1 MEEIVAAARAAE
13 ADRFISKLI
22 DGYDTVV
29 GERGYTL
36 SGGERQRIVIARTL
50 LVNPPVLIF
59 DEATSAIDVQ
69 VELQIHAAFRRLM
82 QGRTT
87 IIIAHRL
94 SAIGLANRVVLI
106 DGGRIVAQGSHD
118 ELLATEPLYGEILAQ
133 AELEEGALGDGGLK
147 ERVLEDRGL
156 QEGGLEDGGHGD
168 GGHGDDEHG
177 DGGLPNRVL
186 EDRVLEGREI
196 EDRVLGDTVLEDGGL
211 EDGGPKTGG
220 FD

>member
-1 MEEIVAAARAAE
+1 MEEIAAAAEAAE
-13 ADRFISKLI
+13 ADGFIGKLT

-50 LVNPPVLIF
+50 LMNPPVLIF

-94 SAIGLANRVVLI
+94 SAIGLADRVVLI
-106 DGGRIVAQGSHD
+106 DGGRIVARGSHD
-118 ELLATEPLYGEILAQ
+118 ELLATVPLYGEILAQ
-133 AELEEGALGDGGLK
+133 AELEEGG
-147 ERVLEDRGL
+147 VEDV
-156 QEGGLEDGGHGD
+156 E
-168 GGHGDDEHG
+168 
-177 DGGLPNRVL
+177 
-186 EDRVLEGREI
+186 
-196 EDRVLGDTVLEDGGL
+196 LEDGGL
-211 EDGGPKTGG
+211 EDAPLADAGLTDAALEATALEATAVEDAGLELGGLEDAGPRMGG
-220 FD
+220 LA